1 MTLLYYHSQL
11 MNIQTERATHREQAV
26 IKLLFDYD
34 AEVVS
39 KIRTI
44 AGVRWSSTMRCWY
57 VADQPQKITALQN
70 LGIAIEQKKVTNIIA
85 SDGNA
90 ALLERFSDYMK
101 EMRYSKSTINT
112 YVECLRIFFNF
123 CPSKHYLEIDN
134 NDIALF
140 NRDYILNQKLSATYQ
155 GQFINAI
162 KLFYEK
168 IPRKRL
174 VFEHIERPRKGSPLP
189 KVLSKEDVSRLLS
202 ATQNVKHMAILSLIY
217 ACGLRRSELLNMQIT
232 DIDSKRNVINIR
244 HAKGDKDRIVP
255 LSEKI
260 LTLLR
265 RYFKLYKPKKWLFEG
280 QIAGTQYTE
289 TSINHIFQRAK
300 KKAGITMPCTL
311 HTLRHCYATHL
322 LESGTDIRYIQALL
336 GHKSSKT
343 TEIYTHVTTK
353 SIQKIKSPF
362 DDLDL

>member
-1 MTLLYYHSQL
+1 
-11 MNIQTERATHREQAV
+11 MNIQTERAEYNKQKI
-26 IKLLFDYD
+26 IKLMFDYNKEMV
-34 AEVVS
+34 A

-44 AGVRWSSTMRCWY
+44 QGVRWSRSLSCWY

-70 LGIAIEQKKVTNIIA
+70 IGIQIEQKNVSNTIA
-85 SDGNA
+85 NDVNA
-90 ALLERFSDYMK
+90 ELLIQFSDYMK
-101 EMRYSKSTINT
+101 DRRYSINT
-112 YVECLRIFFNF
+112 ISSYVECVRIFLNYH
-123 CPSKHYLEIDN
+123 SQKHYLEIDN
-134 NDIALF
+134 NDVALF

-168 IPRKRL
+168 VPRKKL
-174 VFEHIERPRKGSPLP
+174 VIQNMERPRKGSPLP
-189 KVLSKEDVSRLLS
+189 KVLSKEDVAKLLN
-202 ATQNVKHMAILSLIY
+202 TTENIKHKAILSLIY
-217 ACGLRRSELLNMQIT
+217 SCGLRRSELINMKIT

-260 LTLLR
+260 LIMLR
-265 RYFKLYKPKKWLFEG
+265 EYYKKYHPQKWLFEG
-280 QIAGTQYTE
+280 KITGTQYTE
-289 TSINHIFQRAK
+289 TSLNHLFQRAK
-300 KKAGITMPCTL
+300 SKAQIKMPCTL

-322 LESGTDIRYIQALL
+322 LEAGTDIRYIQVLL
-336 GHKSSKT
+336 GHKHGKT

-362 DDLDL
+362 DDLDI

>member
-1 MTLLYYHSQL
+1 
-11 MNIQTERATHREQAV
+11 MNIQTERTKHKNQSI
-26 IKLLFDYD
+26 IKLLFDYN
-34 AEVVS
+34 AETVS

-44 AGVRWSSTMRCWY
+44 AGVHWSHTMRCWY
-57 VADQPQKITALQN
+57 VADLPQKITALQS
-70 LGIAIEQKKVTNIIA
+70 LGIAIAQKNIPNVIA
-85 SDGNA
+85 NDDNA
-90 ALLERFSDYMK
+90 ELLERFSDYMK
-101 EMRYSKSTINT
+101 GMRYSTNT
-112 YVECLRIFFNF
+112 VVSYVECMRIFFNF
-123 CPSKHYLEIDN
+123 HPSKHYLEIDN
-134 NDIALF
+134 NDVSLF
-140 NRDYILNQKLSATYQ
+140 NRDYILKQKLSATYQ

-162 KLFYEK
+162 KLFYAK

-174 VFEHIERPRKGSPLP
+174 VIEHLERPRKGSSLP
-189 KVLSKEDVSRLLS
+189 KVLSKEDVSSILM
-202 ATQNVKHMAILSLIY
+202 ATQNIKHRAMLSLIY

-232 DIDSKRNVINIR
+232 DIDSKRKVINIR
-244 HAKGDKDRIVP
+244 HAKGNKDRIVP

-265 RYFKLYKPKKWLFEG
+265 EYFRQHKPSKWLFEG

-289 TSINHIFQRAK
+289 TSLTKVFQKAK
-300 KKAGITMPCTL
+300 VKARIKMPCTL
-311 HTLRHCYATHL
+311 HSLRHCYATHL

-336 GHKSSKT
+336 GHKHSKT

>member
-1 MTLLYYHSQL
+1 MQ
-11 MNIQTERATHREQAV
+11 IERTEYEGRAV

-34 AEVVS
+34 VEVVS

-44 AGVRWSSTMRCWY
+44 MGVRWSRTMRCWY

-70 LGIAIEQKKVTNIIA
+70 IGIPIEQKNIPDIVA
-85 SDGNA
+85 NDGNA
-90 ALLERFSDYMK
+90 KLLERFSDYMK
-101 EMRYSKSTINT
+101 ETRYSLRTVTS
-112 YVECLRIFFNF
+112 YVECMRIFFNF
-123 CPSKHYLEIDN
+123 YSSKHYLEIDN
-134 NDIALF
+134 DDVALF
-140 NRDYILNQKLSATYQ
+140 NKEYVLKQRLSATYQ

-168 IPRKRL
+168 IPRKKL
-174 VFEHIERPRKGSPLP
+174 IIEHLERPRKGSPLP
-189 KVLSKEDVSRLLS
+189 KVLSKEEVAKLLA
-202 ATQNVKHMAILSLIY
+202 ATENIKHRAMLSLIY
-217 ACGLRRSELLNMQIT
+217 ACGLRRGELLNMRIT
-232 DIDSKRNVINIR
+232 DIDSKRNVVNVR

-265 RYFKLYKPKKWLFEG
+265 EYFKQYRPKEWLFEG

-289 TSINHIFQRAK
+289 TSLNKVFQKAK
-300 KKAGITMPCTL
+300 SKAGIKMPCTL
-311 HTLRHCYATHL
+311 HSLRHCYATHL
-322 LESGTDIRYIQALL
+322 LEAGTDIRYIQVLL
-336 GHKSSKT
+336 GHKHGKT

-362 DDLDL
+362 DDLGI